1 MNNTINEIIQKNK
14 KFLNLL
20 KLNKNVK
27 YNIFK

>member
-14 KFLNLL
+14 KLLNLL
-20 KLNKNVK
+20 KLNNNVK